1 MPNGTLDGF
10 NHILDFD
17 ESLTDVFRIS
27 AILFL
32 RQSSRDVA
40 AVRNLSISCCDQLL
54 NVFVILSHSGGLL
67 LINLFAQQL
76 RQLGDVRRDR
86 PASLHFPRPLFL
98 RRFFPFPFAG
108 PRVVAGDTAP
118 NHLVAPFVARHHER
132 NEIAAAEAKRAERD
146 YNENLQQQLAH
157 GSSSYLGII
166 APLTSDGGSIALA
179 ISRSL
184 QQSFSP
190 HRV

>member
-1 MPNGTLDGF
+1 MTAGRRKQLQQLGHIRRDPPRPSRRASEAERRERLGLWVGDISLMPNGTLDGF

-17 ESLTDVFRIS
+17 EGLTDVFRVL

-76 RQLGDVRRDR
+76 RQLGDVHSQC
-86 PASLHFPRPLFL
+86 AALHPC
-98 RRFFPFPFAG
+98 
-108 PRVVAGDTAP
+108 
-118 NHLVAPFVARHHER
+118 
-132 NEIAAAEAKRAERD
+132 
-146 YNENLQQQLAH
+146 
-157 GSSSYLGII
+157 
-166 APLTSDGGSIALA
+166 
-179 ISRSL
+179 
-184 QQSFSP
+184 
-190 HRV
+190 

>member
-1 MPNGTLDGF
+1 MFAATHRPRHGALLKPKGENGSDFGSAIYLSCQSGTLDGF

-17 ESLTDVFRIS
+17 EGLTDVFRVS

-76 RQLGDVRRDR
+76 RQLGDIRRNPPR
-86 PASLHFPRPLFL
+86 SHSLTLGELF
-98 RRFFPFPFAG
+98 
-108 PRVVAGDTAP
+108 
-118 NHLVAPFVARHHER
+118 HLS
-132 NEIAAAEAKRAERD
+132 AADSE
-146 YNENLQQQLAH
+146 
-157 GSSSYLGII
+157 
-166 APLTSDGGSIALA
+166 
-179 ISRSL
+179 
-184 QQSFSP
+184 
-190 HRV
+190 

>member
-17 ESLTDVFRIS
+17 EGLTDVFRVS

-76 RQLGDVRRDR
+76 RQLGDVH
-86 PASLHFPRPLFL
+86 SQC
-98 RRFFPFPFAG
+98 AG
-108 PRVVAGDTAP
+108 
-118 NHLVAPFVARHHER
+118 L
-132 NEIAAAEAKRAERD
+132 IM
-146 YNENLQQQLAH
+146 
-157 GSSSYLGII
+157 
-166 APLTSDGGSIALA
+166 
-179 ISRSL
+179 
-184 QQSFSP
+184 
-190 HRV
+190 